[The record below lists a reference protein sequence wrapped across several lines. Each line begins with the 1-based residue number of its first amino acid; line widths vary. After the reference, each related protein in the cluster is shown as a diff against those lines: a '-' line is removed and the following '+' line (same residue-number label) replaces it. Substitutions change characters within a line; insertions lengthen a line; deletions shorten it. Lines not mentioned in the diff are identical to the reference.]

1 MFKIT
6 SSTLPKTLNSD
17 NPPIRIYVNE
27 IENRIIVKVKTDYYL
42 ELITTEIIKLLG
54 STKSRM
60 TKNKNGKNVTHL
72 EIAEGVLDYCNVIN
86 NDYQNNS
93 TVFCI
98 FVPNK
103 CLENLL
109 IEGFLI
115 LKYNF
120 LIKILNS

>member
-1 MFKIT
+1 
-6 SSTLPKTLNSD
+6 
-17 NPPIRIYVNE
+17 
-27 IENRIIVKVKTDYYL
+27 
-42 ELITTEIIKLLG
+42 
-54 STKSRM
+54 M

-103 CLENLL
+103 CFSWLLDVSPKNLIFGESFNWGISY
-109 IEGFLI
+109 IEV
-115 LKYNF
+115 
-120 LIKILNS
+120 

>member
-6 SSTLPKTLNSD
+6 SSTLPKTLNID
-17 NPPIRIYVNE
+17 NPPIRIYVHE

-42 ELITTEIIKLLG
+42 GLITTEIIKLLG

-103 CLENLL
+103 C
-109 IEGFLI
+109 F
-115 LKYNF
+115 
-120 LIKILNS
+120 S

>member
-17 NPPIRIYVNE
+17 NPPIRIYVHE

-60 TKNKNGKNVTHL
+60 TKNKNVKNVTHL
-72 EIAEGVLDYCNVIN
+72 EI
-86 NDYQNNS
+86 
-93 TVFCI
+93 
-98 FVPNK
+98 
-103 CLENLL
+103 
-109 IEGFLI
+109 
-115 LKYNF
+115 LKEC
-120 LIKILNS
+120 